1 MNKLINRLNNIL
13 TALEDVGSVV
23 IPPEVIQEL
32 KSIIQDITA
41 SKCENGEFCG
51 MDKKW

>member
-1 MNKLINRLNNIL
+1 MEKLVKRLSNIL
-13 TALEDVGSVV
+13 DTLEDVGSVV

-32 KSIIQDITA
+32 KSLIEDVSK
-41 SKCENGEFCG
+41 SKCDNTMFCG

>member
-1 MNKLINRLNNIL
+1 MEKLVKRLSNIL
-13 TALEDVGSVV
+13 DTLEDVGSVV